1 MTQKSQGTVGLVTY
15 ESFQKG
21 LIKVGMKLRRE
32 LGGRGNDEDLEV
44 NTVTVTGLTNG
55 DIRFEVEGDGDWDEY
70 DIGAFEPTAKEEVKA
85 YQRLYFLDPC
95 LANEFL
101 LINVK
106 RGVVVATGSRDE
118 ITAKVLSFRQGGG
131 EKLLADLRIVPTTAL
146 KEVKLTLEL

>member
-21 LIKVGMKLRRE
+21 LIKVGMKLRQE
-32 LGGRGNDEDLEV
+32 LGGRNSDEDLEV
-44 NTVTVTGLTNG
+44 NTITVTSLANG
-55 DIRFEVEGDGDWDEY
+55 DLRFEVEGAGDWDEY
-70 DIGAFEPTAKEEVKA
+70 DVGAFEPTVEEEVKA

-106 RGVVVATGSRDE
+106 RGTVVATGSRDE
-118 ITAKVLSFRQGGG
+118 ITTKVLNFRQGGG
-131 EKLLADLRIVPTTAL
+131 EKLLADLRIVPTAAL